1 MAIKIG
7 RLSRK
12 PAWAL
17 VIGALMVIIGLFAFE
32 GLPLVSAQSDT
43 TAPTISSIA
52 ITSDTGDDDYYYD
65 DDGVYG
71 IDDSIKVTVTFSE
84 NVSVTGS
91 PQLELDIGGSGKA
104 ASYESVTATNV
115 VFSYTVAEGVSDDD
129 GIAIGANK
137 LTLNGG
143 SIKDAADNAA
153 DLSHVALA
161 VQTGHKVD
169 GVRPTISSVS
179 FVSSTG
185 GRDGV
190 YSAGERLVT
199 NAVFSEDVVA
209 TGTPQLELDF
219 EGTAKLADFH
229 HAVPKCE
236 ASFCIFAV
244 GPFDVR
250 GIRLLFIYTVLSD
263 DSDSDGV
270 AVGANAVSLNGGA
283 IKDAAGNDAVLTH
296 DAVAEDP
303 DFVVD
308 GSANIGG
315 L

>member
-1 MAIKIG
+1 MVVKIG
-7 RLSRK
+7 TVRGTL
-12 PAWAL
+12 AWAL
-17 VIGALMVIIGLFAFE
+17 VVGALMGIIGLFAFD
-32 GLPLVSAQSDT
+32 GVPTVSAQTDT

-52 ITSDTGDDDYYYD
+52 ITSDTGDDDSSFD

-84 NVSVTGS
+84 NVAVTGS

-104 ASYESVTATNV
+104 AAYESVTATNV

-129 GIAIGANK
+129 GIAISANK
-137 LTLNGG
+137 LTLSGG

-190 YSAGERLVT
+190 YTAGEKLVT
-199 NAVFSEDVVA
+199 YAVFNEDVVA

-219 EGTAKLADFH
+219 EGTGKLADFDF
-229 HAVPKCE
+229 AVPKCE
-236 ASFCIFAV
+236 APPCLFAV
-244 GPFDVR
+244 GPFSVR
-250 GIRLLFIYTVLSD
+250 GIRLAFTYTVLSG

-270 AVGANAVSLNGGA
+270 AIGANAVSLNGGA

-296 DAVAEDP
+296 DAVAEDS
-303 DFVVD
+303 DFVV
-308 GSANIGG
+308 AVGG

>member
-7 RLSRK
+7 TVRGTL
-12 PAWAL
+12 AWAL
-17 VIGALMVIIGLFAFE
+17 VVGALMGIIGLFALD
-32 GLPLVSAQSDT
+32 GLPSVSAQTDT
-43 TAPTISSIA
+43 TAPTISSVA
-52 ITSDTGDDDYYYD
+52 ITSDTGDDDSYFD

-91 PQLELDIGGSGKA
+91 PQLELDIGGSGKDA
-104 ASYESVTATNV
+104 AYESVTTTNV

-153 DLSHVALA
+153 DLSHGALA

-169 GVRPTISSVS
+169 GIRPTISSVF

-199 NAVFSEDVVA
+199 
-209 TGTPQLELDF
+209 
-219 EGTAKLADFH
+219 
-229 HAVPKCE
+229 
-236 ASFCIFAV
+236 
-244 GPFDVR
+244 
-250 GIRLLFIYTVLSD
+250 
-263 DSDSDGV
+263 
-270 AVGANAVSLNGGA
+270 
-283 IKDAAGNDAVLTH
+283 DAAFQRRRSRHRHTPAGTG
-296 DAVAEDP
+296 
-303 DFVVD
+303 F
-308 GSANIGG
+308 
-315 L
+315 